1 MQFPALPYADAITEY
16 NNEHIRF
23 ITADS
28 GTKPAHEQSALTYSK
43 SNKTFYAHNSIYRAL
58 HDTVL
63 HPNSDNADAL
73 LFEAAVLT
81 SRYGYDTAETE
92 KRLTAAFRRSHIA
105 GKHASFTTSIS
116 PELPLLY
123 YRDLLVLMLT
133 GAYPEKG
140 FAFLKRCGFIAQHWP
155 ELDAITETTHSK
167 DFHPEGDLWQHT
179 METFSHRKSR
189 DFSLSL
195 ALLLHDIGKPR
206 ADSHAGNRFYAHAE
220 IGSSIAKQFLTRL
233 GFDQQL
239 INKVVFL
246 IRYHMLPYGLP
257 SLPFS
262 RIEEQLS
269 SPYFPYLLEL
279 FRCDELSTFK
289 GPELYYEACARYKE
303 WCRLSKNPYRTI
315 DNRKADGRG
324 KNKSSLKG
332 YRS

>member
-1 MQFPALPYADAITEY
+1 MPYADAVVE
-16 NNEHIRF
+16 NDQERIRF

-28 GTKPAHEQSALTYSK
+28 DTKPAHQQSALTYDQNK
-43 SNKTFYAHNSIYRAL
+43 KTFYAPNTIYSAL
-58 HDTVL
+58 HDTAL
-63 HPNSDNADAL
+63 HPTSDNADAL
-73 LFEAAVLT
+73 LFEAAILT
-81 SRYGYDTAETE
+81 SRYGYDTRETE
-92 KRLTAAFRRSHIA
+92 QRLRDFSRQIRVPLN
-105 GKHASFTTSIS
+105 HAPLHTCVS
-116 PELPLLY
+116 PELPPLY

-133 GAYPEKG
+133 GAFPEKG

-155 ELDAITETTHSK
+155 ELDAITETTHAK

-179 METFSHRKSR
+179 METFFHRKSR

-206 ADSHAGNRFYAHAE
+206 ADSHGGNRFYAHAE
-220 IGSSIAKQFLTRL
+220 IGSSIAENFLTRL
-233 GFDQQL
+233 GFDQKL
-239 INKVVFL
+239 IEKVVFL

-315 DNRKADGRG
+315 DNRKFDGRR
-324 KNKSSLKG
+324 KQKSMQKG
-332 YRS
+332 HQS

>member
-1 MQFPALPYADAITEY
+1 M
-16 NNEHIRF
+16 
-23 ITADS
+23 
-28 GTKPAHEQSALTYSK
+28 
-43 SNKTFYAHNSIYRAL
+43 
-58 HDTVL
+58 
-63 HPNSDNADAL
+63 
-73 LFEAAVLT
+73 
-81 SRYGYDTAETE
+81 
-92 KRLTAAFRRSHIA
+92 
-105 GKHASFTTSIS
+105 S
-116 PELPLLY
+116 PKLPLLY
-123 YRDLLVLMLT
+123 YRDLLLLMLT

-140 FAFLKRCGFIAQHWP
+140 LTFLKRCNFIAQHWP

-206 ADSHAGNRFYAHAE
+206 AESHARSRFYAHAE

-233 GFDQQL
+233 GFDQPL
-239 INKVVFL
+239 IEKVVFL

-262 RIEEQLS
+262 RIEEQLA

-279 FRCDELSTFK
+279 FRCDELSTFN

-303 WCRLSKNPYRTI
+303 WCRLNKNPYRTI
-315 DNRKADGRG
+315 DNRKTGGRR
-324 KNKSSLKG
+324 KRKTSLKG